1 MPVATDEMGGLDGP
15 PKPPGRSHAPRETR
29 DAARIPPGRSHAP
42 RETRD
47 AARIPASATYARY
60 DYWRPRLARALTG
73 PVHGVDRLFDR
84 VYTSRYNP
92 LYRTGTLAS
101 LCLLIALVTGVYLL
115 LVYEIGRPYDSVVR
129 MQEDPFLGRPIR
141 ALHRYAS
148 DVAVVAVV
156 LHVAR
161 LVMQGKTWGPRAL
174 AWITGVLLAGAMFL
188 SAMTGFVL
196 VWDEF
201 GQALAV
207 VGAKMLRLV
216 PLFPEPPD
224 RAFAGD
230 RPMTAQFFF
239 MNLFLHVAIP
249 LGMVGLLWLHTTRLA
264 RAAWFP
270 ERKLAL
276 GTLAGLVVLAVVWPA
291 PLPRAADLLTIP
303 GRIEADWFYG
313 FWLPAAQASP
323 LAGLAVGVLAVALL
337 LVVPWLLRPAAQERP
352 APAAADPDKCEGC
365 EQCFKD
371 CPYDAIQ
378 MVTGQHPDRHPLLA
392 QVQPD
397 LCVSC
402 GVCAAS
408 CASLAIGPA
417 GRTALHQLAA
427 ARELVS
433 GVEHA
438 GAHTVLIACRSN
450 GGVTDRLRRYFA
462 DDGAIAF
469 FDVDCAGT
477 LHPATAAYL
486 ASRFGG
492 SVVIGCPP
500 QNCVHREGA
509 TLADARLLMGQKPA
523 VPGRLGPESIRVL
536 HDSLGEWPR
545 IVAAIDAVRASRPA
559 ATGAPGT
566 RARVAFAAAFSAVLL
581 VLVAVGS
588 GAPQG
593 AAADHALLR
602 LGWRL
607 AGQVKERCRDLGAD
621 ELAKRPVHMRTP
633 RECASEV
640 LSYDLRAEVDGRVV
654 AEKRVNSPGLR
665 ADRPLNVEEDVVV
678 APGEHAVK
686 VTFTPAAADSG
697 ARVLAFDGTL
707 RFERG
712 RVVLITSAN
721 DRLIVR

>member
-1 MPVATDEMGGLDGP
+1 MPVAVE
-15 PKPPGRSHAPRETR
+15 A
-29 DAARIPPGRSHAP
+29 
-42 RETRD
+42 
-47 AARIPASATYARY
+47 YARH
-60 DYWRPRLARALTG
+60 DYWRPRVAHAVAG
-73 PVHGVDRLFDR
+73 PVHALDRLFDR

-129 MQEDPFLGRPIR
+129 IQEDPFLGRPIR

-148 DVAVVAVV
+148 DVAVVAVL

-207 VGAKMLRLV
+207 AGAKMLRLV

-276 GTLAGLVVLAVVWPA
+276 ATLAGLVALAVFWPA
-291 PLPRAADLLTIP
+291 PLPGAADLLTIP
-303 GRIEADWFYG
+303 GRIDADWFYG

-323 LAGLAVGVLAVALL
+323 LAGLAVGGLAVTLL
-337 LVVPWLLRPAAQERP
+337 LVVPWLIAPAAAERP
-352 APAAADPDKCEGC
+352 APAVADPDKCEGC

-378 MVTGQHPDRHPLLA
+378 MVAGQHPDRHPLRA
-392 QVQPD
+392 DVQPD

-417 GRTALHQLAA
+417 GRTGLHQLAS
-427 ARELVS
+427 ARDVVS
-433 GVEHA
+433 TVGDA
-438 GAHTVLIACRSN
+438 GARTLLIACRNN
-450 GGVTDRLRRYFA
+450 GGVADRLRRHFA
-462 DDGAIAF
+462 DDRGVAF

-477 LHPATAAYL
+477 LHPGTAAYL
-486 ASRFGG
+486 ASRFGATA
-492 SVVIGCPP
+492 VIGCPP

-536 HDSLGEWPR
+536 HDSIGGWPR
-545 IVAAIDAVRASRPA
+545 IVAAIDAGRASHAP
-559 ATGAPGT
+559 ATGTSSA
-566 RARVAFAAAFSAVLL
+566 RARVAVAAVFSAGLL
-581 VLVAVGS
+581 VLVAAGS

-607 AGQVKERCRDLGAD
+607 TGQVKERCRELSAD

-633 RECASEV
+633 RECVSEV
-640 LSYDLRAEVDGRVV
+640 LSYDLKAEVDGRVV
-654 AEKRVNSPGLR
+654 ADKRVHSPGLR
-665 ADRPLNVEEDVVV
+665 ADRPLSVEEDVAI

-697 ARVLAFDGTL
+697 ARVLAFDGTV
-707 RFERG
+707 RFDRG

>member
-1 MPVATDEMGGLDGP
+1 MRVAVE
-15 PKPPGRSHAPRETR
+15 R
-29 DAARIPPGRSHAP
+29 
-42 RETRD
+42 
-47 AARIPASATYARY
+47 YARH
-60 DYWRPRLARALTG
+60 DYWRPGVAGALAA
-73 PVHGVDRLFDR
+73 PVHALDRLFDR

-115 LVYEIGRPYDSVVR
+115 FVYEIGRPYESVAR
-129 MQEDPFLGRPIR
+129 MQEDPFLGRPMR

-148 DVAVVAVV
+148 DLAVVAVL
-156 LHVAR
+156 LHVGR
-161 LVMQGKTWGPRAL
+161 LLVQGKTWGARAL

-196 VWDEF
+196 VWDQF

-207 VGAKMLRLV
+207 AGAKILRLV

-249 LGMVGLLWLHTTRLA
+249 LGMIGFLWLHTSRLA

-270 ERKLAL
+270 ERKVAL
-276 GTLAGLVVLAVVWPA
+276 GTLAGLVALAVLWPA

-303 GRIEADWFYG
+303 GRIEVDWFYG
-313 FWLPAAQASP
+313 FWLPVVQASP
-323 LAGLAVGVLAVALL
+323 LAGLAVGAGVAALL
-337 LVVPWLLRPAAQERP
+337 LVVPWLVAPAAAARP
-352 APAAADPDKCEGC
+352 APAVADPDKCEGC
-365 EQCFKD
+365 EQCFRD

-378 MVTGQHPDRHPLLA
+378 MVTGKHPDRHPLRA
-392 QVQPD
+392 EVQPS

-402 GVCAAS
+402 GLCAAS

-417 GRTALHQLAA
+417 GRTGLHQLASA
-427 ARELVS
+427 SELVAS
-433 GVEHA
+433 AADA
-438 GAHTVLIACRSN
+438 GSRTVLVACRN
-450 GGVTDRLRRYFA
+450 NDGVTERLRRGFA
-462 DDGAIAF
+462 DDRGIAF

-477 LHPATAAYL
+477 VHPGTAAYL

-492 SVVIGCPP
+492 AVVIGCPP

-523 VPGRLGPESIRVL
+523 IPGRLAPDSIRVL

-545 IVAAIDAVRASRPA
+545 IAAAIESFRRARPA
-559 ATGAPGT
+559 ASGAG
-566 RARVAFAAAFSAVLL
+566 RARFALAATVSAVLL
-581 VLVAVGS
+581 ALLALGS
-588 GAPQG
+588 RAPQG
-593 AAADHALLR
+593 ADADHALLR

-607 AGQVKERCRDLGAD
+607 AGQVKERCRDLTPA
-621 ELAKRPVHMRTP
+621 ELAKQPAHMRTP
-633 RECASEV
+633 RECTSEV
-640 LSYDLRAEVDGRVV
+640 LTYDLRAEIDGRVV
-654 AEKRVNSPGLR
+654 VDKRVKSPGLR
-665 ADRPLNVEEDVVV
+665 ADRPLSVEEEVVV

-686 VTFTPAAADSG
+686 ITFTPEAPGSG
-697 ARVLAFDGTL
+697 GRVLAFDGTL
-707 RFERG
+707 RLDRQ
-712 RVVLITSAN
+712 RVVLITSEN
-721 DRLIVR
+721 DRLVVR